1 MLTIFAI
8 FDLGN
13 LTPAPVT
20 PAPCWRFCF
29 TPRERH
35 SPEWRLLFRPW
46 ERRSP
51 EWRQPT
57 ASSTILVQREPC
69 SAGRSLRSPAA
80 FSSVAR
86 RCISCIQ
93 TSASNL
99 KSRRE
104 GGDFNPA
111 RSAGCLCITKQESR
125 RDGALSIEHYRVES
139 RRFEQEPES
148 LTPFR
153 INTYKKSGGGGVLP
167 LGMDRAHP

>member
-1 MLTIFAI
+1 MLTIFI
-8 FDLGN
+8 SSDLGN
-13 LTPAPVT
+13 LTSAPVT

-29 TPRERH
+29 TPGNAI
-35 SPEWRLLFRPW
+35 LLNGACCFAPGNAILLNGACCFAPGNAVLLNGV
-46 ERRSP
+46 S
-51 EWRQPT
+51 QPHLD
-57 ASSTILVQREPC
+57 TILVQREPC

-86 RCISCIQ
+86 RCMSCIQ
-93 TSASNL
+93 TSASSLKSRTSL

-104 GGDFNPA
+104 AGDFSPA

-148 LTPFR
+148 P
-153 INTYKKSGGGGVLP
+153 NP
-167 LGMDRAHP
+167 L